1 VRKLSDKVIWLKKGR
16 VFQMGDTDRVLDN
29 YQRAIMPE
37 TPAGSGGVL
46 DLGPDEDK
54 KVNLRKIAVLDQND
68 TPASL
73 VESCDPLHVQ
83 VEYVVNEPIMG
94 AHVFCY
100 FEESA
105 SDTTILGIGDADM
118 MPLRLEAREAGRY
131 VGEFELPP
139 FLLNPGIYHL
149 TVSLEMPF
157 GEVFD
162 KRHRAVTFRVVDTKS
177 KRARWYPQ
185 KRPGFLGIEVPW
197 HYTEQPTSHPGS
209 NGANMQKEE
218 MPAQSYK

>member
-1 VRKLSDKVIWLKKGR
+1 VIWLDKGR
-16 VFQMGDTDRVLDN
+16 IFQIGDADRVLNN
-29 YQRAIMPE
+29 YQRTIMPE

-54 KVNLRKIAVLDQND
+54 KVNLRKIAVLDRNGKP
-68 TPASL
+68 TSR
-73 VESCDPLHVQ
+73 VESAEPLHVQ
-83 VEYVVNEPIMG
+83 VEYIVNEPIIG

-100 FEESA
+100 IEES
-105 SDTTILGIGDADM
+105 STDTTILGIGDADM

-139 FLLNPGIYHL
+139 YLFNPGIYHL

-177 KRARWYPQ
+177 ARSRWYPQ
-185 KRPGFLGIEVPW
+185 TRPGFLGIEIPW
-197 HYTEQPTSHPGS
+197 VYTEQPGSQPGN
-209 NGANMQKEE
+209 NGANLNEE
-218 MPAQSYK
+218 IPEQSYQ